1 MFYVTK
7 KGSYS
12 IRALLQM
19 AANIK
24 EKGRTHIGEIAQQ
37 TEIPEPFLRKIF
49 ANMARNGIV
58 RSRRGLTG
66 GVELIR
72 DIDTITIYDV
82 VVAVEGEMAIYKCLK
97 NPGICVKSGRCETQH
112 MWSEIQESLKATL
125 KRIRITS
132 LYDKN
137 DLKGCIHP
145 GYGMREGGK

>member
-24 EKGRTHIGEIAQQ
+24 EKGRTHIGEIARQ

-49 ANMARNGIV
+49 ASMAKNGIV

-66 GVELIR
+66 GVELLQ
-72 DIDTITIYDV
+72 DISKLSIYDV

-97 NPGICVKSGRCETQH
+97 NPSICTKSGHCETQN
-112 MWSEIQESLKATL
+112 MWVEIQESLKNTL

-132 LYDKN
+132 LYDKE

-145 GYGMREGGK
+145 GFGMREGGK